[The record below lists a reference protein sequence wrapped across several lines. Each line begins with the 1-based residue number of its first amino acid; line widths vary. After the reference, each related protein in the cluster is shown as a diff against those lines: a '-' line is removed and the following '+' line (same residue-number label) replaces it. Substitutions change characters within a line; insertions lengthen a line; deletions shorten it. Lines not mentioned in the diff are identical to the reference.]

1 MSALPLAALAT
12 EAVFG
17 WPARVHH
24 PVEAIGALI
33 DRLDRAWNHGRS
45 RRIKGI
51 AALAVVAGAGW
62 LGGRAARALGPDTAL
77 AAASAALAQRS
88 LHTHVRAVERA
99 LADGDLARART
110 EVARIVGRDTAALD
124 AGGIARAAIESLAES
139 FNDGVV
145 APAFW
150 LWAGGPAAAWAYK
163 AINTAD
169 SMIGHRTPR
178 HEWFGWASA
187 RADDLLNLAP
197 ARLAGALIVVAG
209 GGGWRVML
217 RDARAHASPN
227 AGWPEAAMAGALG
240 LGLGGPV
247 SYDGEPTDR
256 PWFGDGRDPEG
267 ATDISRALEVY
278 RRACALV
285 WLLAGVRTCR
295 R

>member
-12 EAVFG
+12 ETAFG

-33 DRLDRAWNHGRS
+33 DRLDRGWNHGRA
-45 RRIKGI
+45 RRAKGI

-62 LGGRAARALGPDTAL
+62 LCGLAARALGPGTTL

-88 LHTHVRAVERA
+88 LHTHVLAVERA

-178 HEWFGWASA
+178 HERFGWASA

-227 AGWPEAAMAGALG
+227 AGWPEAAMAGALD

-267 ATDISRALEVY
+267 AADISRALEVY
-278 RRACALV
+278 RRACALL
-285 WLLAGVRTCR
+285 WLLAGVRTWR

>member
-1 MSALPLAALAT
+1 MSTSPLFALAT

-17 WPARVHH
+17 WPARVPH
-24 PVEAIGALI
+24 PVEAIGAVI
-33 DRLDRAWNHGRS
+33 DCLDRRWNHGPAQRA
-45 RRIKGI
+45 RGV
-51 AALAVVAGAGW
+51 AALAAIAGAGW
-62 LGGRAARALGPDTAL
+62 ATGRIVERLGPTAAL
-77 AAASAALAQRS
+77 AASSAALAQRS
-88 LHTHVRAVERA
+88 LHTHVHAVERA
-99 LADGDLARART
+99 LDEGDLPG
-110 EVARIVGRDTAALD
+110 ARIAVAKVVGRDTALLD
-124 AGGIARAAIESLAES
+124 SGGIARAAIESLAES

-150 LWAGGPAAAWAYK
+150 LWAGGPAATWAYK

-178 HEWFGWASA
+178 HERFGWASA

-197 ARLAGALIVVAG
+197 ARLAGALIVTAG

-240 LGLGGPV
+240 LRLGGPV
-247 SYDGEPTDR
+247 SYDGEPTNR
-256 PWFGDGRDPEG
+256 PWFGEGRDLEG
-267 ATDISRALEVY
+267 AADIARALGVY
-278 RRACALV
+278 RRACALL
-285 WLLAGVRTCR
+285 WLLAGASPWR